1 MKRGSTQTERVPRE
15 GLGIAGGLGLVS
27 RAWPFPGRSC
37 EFAAIAG
44 DAVRRAFAGVLAF
57 PAIGSAVDAGDA
69 TFLPSCV
76 CSPASRSPVT
86 ALASAPDP
94 RIVAG
99 RLRITGPDRLP
110 PAAPGVGQ
118 FDLGA
123 SLVRSPRARVPFST
137 CQPRRSVREEPPLG
151 PSRYGVRRTVR
162 HPCRWFGS
170 PLRILSP
177 RVSDE
182 CVT

>member
-1 MKRGSTQTERVPRE
+1 MKRGSTLTERLPRE

-27 RAWPFPGRSC
+27 RAWPVPGRSC
-37 EFAAIAG
+37 EFAAVEG
-44 DAVRRAFAGVLAF
+44 DAVRQSFAGVLAF
-57 PAIGSAVDAGDA
+57 PAIGSAADAGDA

-76 CSPASRSPVT
+76 YPPASRSPVA

-94 RIVAG
+94 RIIAG
-99 RLRITGPDRLP
+99 RLRITGPVRLP

-137 CQPRRSVREEPPLG
+137 CRPRRSVREEPPLG
-151 PSRYGVRRTVR
+151 PSRCGVCQTRPAPVPMVR
-162 HPCRWFGS
+162 FALADFVASRLG
-170 PLRILSP
+170 
-177 RVSDE
+177 
-182 CVT
+182 